1 MKLKSWF
8 KMSIK
13 NEFIPLVTANLT
25 SWGALVTDLLSPLAT
40 LMVSIASFLW
50 VFYKFKNEQ
59 ETYYERKAEKEK
71 EKQAKDED

>member
-1 MKLKSWF
+1 MKY

-13 NEFIPLVTANLT
+13 NEFLPLLTANLT
-25 SWGALVTDLLSPLAT
+25 SWTALVTDLLSPIAT

-59 ETYYERKAEKEK
+59 ENYLEKKRKQKEK
-71 EKQAKDED
+71 DNEDRCL